1 MTVIVRPASEADL
14 PAILAIYNDAILT
27 TTAIWRE
34 EPFDLEDRREWFKAR
49 ESAGCPV
56 LLAEE
61 DVDVVGFGSFADFR
75 TYNGYRFTVEHS
87 VYTAPGVRRRGVAS
101 ALIAALI
108 ERAHALGKHVIV
120 GGIAADNHASLALHT
135 KLGFTETARMPE
147 VGFKFGRWL
156 DLVLVQKRL

>member
-1 MTVIVRPASEADL
+1 VPA
-14 PAILAIYNDAILT
+14 
-27 TTAIWRE
+27 
-34 EPFDLEDRREWFKAR
+34 
-49 ESAGCPV
+49 
-56 LLAEE
+56 
-61 DVDVVGFGSFADFR
+61 FA
-75 TYNGYRFTVEHS
+75 
-87 VYTAPGVRRRGVAS
+87 AAS
-101 ALIAALI
+101 CSCSRSALI